1 MTRAGVLK
9 LGLGLL
15 ATGGLGYWLFEALGL
30 EGFSAGIA
38 AEALLV
44 VVVVVWTSS
53 YLFRV
58 VTGRMTY
65 MQQRRRYRSEY
76 DQLTAQQLQER
87 FDALSPEEQEALMAS
102 IAEDPSETAR
112 TDHSRHLGSPAS
124 SILSL

>member
-1 MTRAGVLK
+1 MLK

-15 ATGGLGYWLFEALGL
+15 LTGGLGYWLFQALGL

-65 MQQRRRYRSEY
+65 MQQRRRYRSGY

-87 FDALSPEEQEALMAS
+87 FDAMTPEQQQALMAS
-102 IAEDPSETAR
+102 IAEEETTQASE
-112 TDHSRHLGSPAS
+112 
-124 SILSL
+124 

>member
-15 ATGGLGYWLFEALGL
+15 LAGGLGYWLFEALGL
-30 EGFSAGIA
+30 EGFSAGIT

-44 VVVVVWTSS
+44 VVVVIWTSS

-65 MQQRRRYRSEY
+65 MQQRRRYRSGY

-87 FDALSPEEQEALMAS
+87 FDAMTPEQQQALMAS
-102 IAEDPSETAR
+102 ISEEET
-112 TDHSRHLGSPAS
+112 SQAS
-124 SILSL
+124 D

>member
-15 ATGGLGYWLFEALGL
+15 LAGGLGYWLFEALGL
-30 EGFSAGIA
+30 KGFSAGIA

-44 VVVVVWTSS
+44 VVVVIWTSS

-65 MQQRRRYRSEY
+65 MQQRRRYRSGY

-87 FDALSPEEQEALMAS
+87 FDAMTPEQQQALMAS
-102 IAEDPSETAR
+102 IAEEETTQASE
-112 TDHSRHLGSPAS
+112 
-124 SILSL
+124 